1 MYLQKMVKV
10 LNAVQMARRQQAM
23 LDIRNVGLL
32 TLLEML
38 SMDLA
43 GDLAWTSSEA
53 WWLSVLSVA
62 LDMQNRWAMKH
73 ILQMI
78 NIHTS
83 NS

>member
-1 MYLQKMVKV
+1 MSFMYLQKMVKV

-43 GDLAWTSSEA
+43 GDLA
-53 WWLSVLSVA
+53 
-62 LDMQNRWAMKH
+62 
-73 ILQMI
+73 
-78 NIHTS
+78 
-83 NS
+83 